1 MEIDIKL
8 RILRVKLRQSS
19 KKIMDDVLER
29 HVPNISSKEKPK
41 KEICVFCSNP
51 NHLTKEHV
59 LPKWTFENCTKKFFV
74 TDVNGSEQTYN
85 KTTIP
90 VCADCNNNLLSSV
103 ESYIISILKD
113 TDLTDSFF
121 SNEQLQNIIR
131 WLEIIE
137 YKFQLLEIRRK
148 FIKSKSSDSLDYF
161 RNIPIS
167 IMRANIEYSPN
178 KAVTQIRISQKRV
191 TQKSKVSNQNSLI
204 IFKTKN
210 ESFHFFHHLND
221 FIFLE
226 LPKFGIALFYF
237 YSRKFEN
244 VEVAK
249 DEAMKI
255 ITEVY
260 NT

>member
-1 MEIDIKL
+1 MEIGIKL
-8 RILRVKLRQSS
+8 RNLRVKLRQNS
-19 KKIMDDVLER
+19 KEIMDDVLER
-29 HVPNISSKEKPK
+29 HVPRISSKDKSK
-41 KEICVFCSNP
+41 KEICAFCANKD
-51 NHLTKEHV
+51 NLTKEHV

-74 TDVNGSEQTYN
+74 TDINGSEQTYN

-90 VCADCNNNLLSSV
+90 VCANCNNNLLGSI
-103 ESYIISILKD
+103 ESYIISIFND
-113 TDLTDSFF
+113 IDLANSFF
-121 SNEQLQNIIR
+121 SNEQIQNIIR

-137 YKFQLLEIRRK
+137 YKFQLLEIRKK
-148 FIKSKSSDSLDYF
+148 FIKSKSFQYIEYLRD
-161 RNIPIS
+161 IPVS
-167 IMRANIEYSPN
+167 IMRANIDYSPS
-178 KAVTQIRISQKRV
+178 KAVTQIKTAQKRV
-191 TQKSKVSNQNSLI
+191 TKKSKISNQNSLV

-210 ESFHFFHHLND
+210 ESFYFFHHLND

-260 NT
+260 NS